1 MNKMFD
7 QFTSKDA
14 QDAWACLE
22 EAFDLIAKRSSIIIC
37 RSSLQPLISRAL
49 QSIILVSAE

>member
-22 EAFDLIAKRSSIIIC
+22 EAFDLIAKRSSIIIFIG
-37 RSSLQPLISRAL
+37 SLQPLISRAL
-49 QSIILVSAE
+49 QSIIPFGAE